1 MTNKDRQASLDKIKW
16 LASEEVGEDASGYMT
31 YCEHC
36 EYQVNDPLYSEC
48 SIPHEQRVEKCAC
61 AKAYN
66 RMVRNTNKTGN

>member
-36 EYQVNDPLYSEC
+36 EYQIADGIESGCML
-48 SIPHEQRVEKCAC
+48 PHSARVEKCIC
-61 AKAYN
+61 ATAYN
-66 RMVRNTNKTGN
+66 RMVRGNKKS